1 VSTTPNSSTKAQTS
15 HWADIKESGTY
26 TGMRWMLIAYKL
38 GGKWLFKPLLLPVIV
53 YYFFANKNARRSSN
67 DYLSRLKKFSPDIH
81 QDLGCSRLLSF
92 KHLWCFGDLLLD
104 KLAVWMGDI
113 SINDVTVHNGALMNT
128 MLEQKRGAVLLISH
142 LGNFE
147 ICRALNSKHRD
158 MKLTILIHT
167 KHAQKFNQLLQQ
179 YDDSNSANIK
189 LLQVTELNAAT
200 AMELSER
207 IGQGGFIAIAAD
219 RIAIDNPIASTHVDF
234 LGASAAFPRGPFLI
248 AAILKA
254 PLISLQCIRLKGR
267 YHIHFDSL
275 SEAVKASRRERDE
288 LITQLT
294 KDFAQLLQKYCLQA
308 PLQWFN
314 FFTFWSSNEK

>member
-1 VSTTPNSSTKAQTS
+1 
-15 HWADIKESGTY
+15 
-26 TGMRWMLIAYKL
+26 MLNAYRF

-53 YYFFANKNARRSSN
+53 YFYLANKNARRSSGN
-67 DYLSRLKKFSPDIH
+67 YLSMLKKFSPDVY
-81 QDLGCSRLLSF
+81 QGLGCSRLLSF
-92 KHLWCFGDLLLD
+92 KHLWYFGDLLLD
-104 KLAVWMGDI
+104 KLAVWMGHI
-113 SINDVTVHNGALMNT
+113 GINDVTVHNGSLMNT
-128 MLEQKRGAVLLISH
+128 LLQQKRGAVLLISH

-147 ICRALNSKHRD
+147 ICRALNSQHRD

-179 YDDSNSANIK
+179 YDDSDSANIK
-189 LLQVTELNAAT
+189 LLQVTELNVAT

-207 IGQGGFIAIAAD
+207 IDQGGFIAIAAD
-219 RIAIDNPIASTHVDF
+219 RVAIDNPVASTHVDF

-275 SEAVKASRRERDE
+275 SEAVKAPRRERDE